1 MSNYASMKFKEL
13 DVEKEHLWIMLF
25 NSIILENLTI
35 FCILTA
41 NETNLLLYVKTDV
54 AWLSTILIL

>member
-1 MSNYASMKFKEL
+1 MKFKEL